1 MPTSLVVGMGA
12 SVLGAICLSSLIN
25 GFVIVRDV
33 VHAPIAGG
41 IVVGSASTFI
51 ANPVYALVAGFTAG
65 LVQAFIQNVIERNW
79 LKTKSV
85 VSTISWSLFGVSG
98 LVGAAFAAGYQ
109 NILLTWSNG
118 VTYRAGTL
126 DSNPGYQ
133 MLIAVI
139 SAGIGLG
146 FGVISAIFVNL
157 FSSQK
162 SNEQFTDRTYWI
174 SDDGLTYYKTLTN
187 ARTELQ
193 SDHKPKHIP
202 NPTPDNNPNPVKPD
216 EPSIQE
222 PEEPE
227 EYSFIDFEMDFSE
240 DDVVPNYHAYL

>member
-1 MPTSLVVGMGA
+1 MPTSLIVGMGA
-12 SVLGAICLSSLIN
+12 AVLGALCLSSLIN

-51 ANPVYALVAGFTAG
+51 TNPVYVLVAGFTAG
-65 LVQAFIQNVIERNW
+65 LVQAFIQNLIERKW
-79 LKTKSV
+79 MKTKSV

-109 NILLTWSNG
+109 KIILSHSNG
-118 VTYRAGTL
+118 FTYRAGTV

-146 FGVISAIFVNL
+146 FGVISAIFVNI

-162 SNEQFTDRTYWI
+162 SNEQFTDRTYWS
-174 SDDGLTYYKTLTN
+174 SDDGLTYYKNMAN
-187 ARTELQ
+187 AKT
-193 SDHKPKHIP
+193 
-202 NPTPDNNPNPVKPD
+202 
-216 EPSIQE
+216 
-222 PEEPE
+222 
-227 EYSFIDFEMDFSE
+227 
-240 DDVVPNYHAYL
+240 

>member
-1 MPTSLVVGMGA
+1 MFTASYALFGSLIIFALFPTLSREFDISNQFNVFSLANMPTSLIVGMGA
-12 SVLGAICLSSLIN
+12 SVLGAICLSSFIN

-33 VHAPIAGG
+33 VHSPIAGG

-51 ANPVYALVAGFTAG
+51 TNPVYVLVAGFTAG
-65 LVQAFIQNVIERNW
+65 VVQTIIQNVIEKKW
-79 LKTKSV
+79 MSTKPV
-85 VSTISWSLFGVSG
+85 VSTISWSLFGCSG

-109 NILLTWSNG
+109 KIILTHSNG
-118 VTYRAGTL
+118 FTYRSGTV

-146 FGVISAIFVNL
+146 FGLISAIFVNC

-174 SDDGLTYYKTLTN
+174 SDDGLTY
-187 ARTELQ
+187 
-193 SDHKPKHIP
+193 
-202 NPTPDNNPNPVKPD
+202 
-216 EPSIQE
+216 
-222 PEEPE
+222 
-227 EYSFIDFEMDFSE
+227 
-240 DDVVPNYHAYL
+240 